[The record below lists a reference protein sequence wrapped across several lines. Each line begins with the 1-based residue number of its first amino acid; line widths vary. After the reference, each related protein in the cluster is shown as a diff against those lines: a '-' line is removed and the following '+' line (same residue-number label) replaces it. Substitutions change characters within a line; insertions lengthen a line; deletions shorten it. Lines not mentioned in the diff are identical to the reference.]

1 MSHDSATKASPQ
13 SAVRRIFMLTA
24 LLLTALG
31 TPTATSAQW
40 VRGTL
45 VDQDTGTPIGRAA
58 ISALAPG
65 NRRVGWTLTD
75 ASGRFFFRV
84 RTGGSFVLRAD
95 RIGHASTLSES
106 LEVGAADTLVYRMEA
121 QVEAIQLV
129 GLTVE
134 APSRDCR
141 IRPEEGLATAR
152 VWEEVRKALDAA
164 AETSRRGIYQFM
176 VRRQERNLDARGRQV
191 LEEVS
196 RIDERN
202 QRRPFRSLAAAR
214 LIDVGFVQPDGD
226 GARYYAPDAD
236 VLLSDVFLDSHCFK
250 LREGEGENDGLLG
263 LDFEPTGD
271 RRDVSDISGTL
282 WVEAV
287 SAELQR
293 LEFRYENLDFSVGRA
308 PVGGTV
314 VFSGLPNGAWFVSDW
329 VIRMPRLVEER
340 RQMNS
345 PDGSF
350 STRSRIRVAGIR
362 EESGFVLQVRTLSG
376 DVVAE
381 SGSGTITGV
390 VVTDDDESPVSDA
403 VVSAWSIGQQA
414 TTGADGLFHF
424 GSLGGGTYD
433 LLVTHPS
440 LTSLGQGGELT
451 QVHAEPG
458 EVTSVRL
465 TIPSEKHILE
475 TACVG
480 PGPDEG
486 GIVVGWV
493 THAQTNEV
501 IRDASVLLTMKHY
514 LMINALTF
522 LEKRSEVEALA
533 RDDGFFIYC
542 GTSVDDEIHVDVTAE
557 GMEPW
562 TGLVETPYRGY
573 VAHLTVRLEPKR
585 KNP

>member
-1 MSHDSATKASPQ
+1 MSHRSGSKASQ
-13 SAVRRIFMLTA
+13 QRAVRQIFMLAA
-24 LLLTALG
+24 LLLVALG

-45 VDQDTGTPIGRAA
+45 VDLDTGTPIEGAA
-58 ISALAPG
+58 ILALAPG
-65 NRRVGWTLTD
+65 NRRVAWTLTD

-84 RTGGSFVLRAD
+84 RTGGRFVLRAD
-95 RIGHASTLSES
+95 RIGHASTLSEA

-134 APSRDCR
+134 GPSRDCR
-141 IRPEEGLATAR
+141 LRPEEGLATAR

-164 AETSRRGIYQFM
+164 AETSRRGMYQFR
-176 VRRQERNLDARGRQV
+176 VRRQERNMDVRGREV
-191 LEEVS
+191 LDEVS
-196 RIDERN
+196 RID
-202 QRRPFRSLAAAR
+202 QRYQRKPFRSLAAAR
-214 LIDVGFVQPDGD
+214 LIDVGFVQPEEEA
-226 GARYYAPDAD
+226 ARYYAPDAD

-250 LREGEGENDGLLG
+250 LREGEDGNEGLLG

-271 RRDVSDISGTL
+271 RNDVSDISGTL
-282 WVEAV
+282 WIEAA

-308 PVGGTV
+308 PVGGSV

-340 RQMNS
+340 MQINS

-350 STRSRIRVAGIR
+350 STRSRVRVAGIH
-362 EESGFVLQVRTLSG
+362 EEGGLVLQVRTLSG
-376 DVVAE
+376 DVVVE
-381 SGSGTITGV
+381 SGSGTITGI
-390 VVTDDDESPVSDA
+390 VVTDDGETPVSDA

-414 TTGADGLFHF
+414 TTGPDGQFHF
-424 GSLGGGTYD
+424 GSLGGGTYE
-433 LLVTHPS
+433 LMVTHPS

-465 TIPSEKHILE
+465 TIPSETQILE
-475 TACVG
+475 KACVG
-480 PGPDEG
+480 AGPDEG
-486 GIVVGWV
+486 GIVASWV
-493 THAQTNEV
+493 VHAKTGEA
-501 IRDASVLLTMKHY
+501 IRDARVVLTSNKY
-514 LMINALTF
+514 RWVDTWKF
-522 LEKRSEVEALA
+522 LEKRESVEGLT
-533 RDDGFFIYC
+533 RDDGFFLYC
-542 GTSVDDEIHVDVTAE
+542 GTAVRDETNVEVTAE

-562 TGLVETPYRGY
+562 TGTVEIPYKGY
-573 VAHLTVRLEPKR
+573 VAHLTVRLEPR
-585 KNP
+585 QRNP